1 MKQRWTTIVLSLLP
15 ATLKEINA
23 DARIAAMN
31 VFHRQSRRARQGQGW
46 AQPVNSMAYD
56 TLYRLRKRGVVV
68 REDNGVYRLVTQ
80 DEYMYTRGEYE
91 C

>member
-1 MKQRWTTIVLSLLP
+1 MKQHWTDEIVKLLP

-23 DARIAAMN
+23 NPRIASMN
-31 VFHRQSRRARQGQGW
+31 TYHRIARHVKGSW
-46 AQPVNSMAYD
+46 SEPVNSMAYD
-56 TLYRLRKRGVVV
+56 TLYRLRKRGLVT
-68 REDNGVYRLVTQ
+68 REDNGVYRLVMN